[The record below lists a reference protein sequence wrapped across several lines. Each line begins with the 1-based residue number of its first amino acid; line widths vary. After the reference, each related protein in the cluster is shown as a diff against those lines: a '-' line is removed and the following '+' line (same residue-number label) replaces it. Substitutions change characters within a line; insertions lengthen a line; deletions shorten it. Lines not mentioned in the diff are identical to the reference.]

1 MLPYN
6 VCLDPPYSIQY
17 DLGLYRPGDE
27 VPHLIYLP
35 RWDCKAALF
44 EAGVWTGLMFT
55 P

>member
-1 MLPYN
+1 
-6 VCLDPPYSIQY
+6 
-17 DLGLYRPGDE
+17 

-44 EAGVWTGLMFT
+44 QVGVWTGLMFT